1 MRDRSA
7 SVTTDQDQEFEM
19 VLGNKQLFSLLF
31 IVFVLLGI
39 FFAMGYVMGRNSGPL
54 ETAGH
59 TNAPVRGESE
69 SPAVQ
74 RPSPTEESQVSRP
87 VPEAE
92 APAASKPAP
101 AVVDTLPITITEPR
115 PGQTF
120 LQVSAVSKPDAEL
133 LVEVLNKR
141 GFHSIVAPGPN
152 ETIFRVL
159 VGPSPNDAELSKTR
173 AALEQAGFKSIP
185 KRY

>member
-31 IVFVLLGI
+31 IVFVLLGV

-54 ETAGH
+54 ETAGR
-59 TNAPVRGESE
+59 ASEPARSESE
-69 SPAVQ
+69 PPAVQ
-74 RPSPTEESQVSRP
+74 RPSPTEESQVSTP
-87 VPEAE
+87 VAT
-92 APAASKPAP
+92 KPATALP
-101 AVVDTLPITITEPR
+101 DTLPITVTEPR

-152 ETIFRVL
+152 DTIFRVL
-159 VGPSPNDAELSKTR
+159 VGPSQSDAELSKTR